1 MVKINLLN
9 CIVMSL
15 FITAM
20 TTYFFRLH
28 CLSRTCRFFVLLFGF
43 LCLGINIT
51 ISIFFISKLCCMRVC
66 MCIYRYIHCIHYAIY
81 SDLHI
86 ISNFMYILHQILC
99 YYY

>member
-20 TTYFFRLH
+20 TTYFFDYIVYLE
-28 CLSRTCRFFVLLFGF
+28 LVGFLFGF
-43 LCLGINIT
+43 LCLVINIT
-51 ISIFFISKLCCMRVC
+51 ISIFFISKLCCMHVC